1 VRNYNEEKGVNIC
14 STYLGCALA
23 RYPLFYGKRGKS
35 SKRENCVDKGDE
47 DFLEKK
53 LKFHNKYVKEGYNM
67 KEAVE
72 LSNPKKYNEL
82 LDDHPHVHGNVSKQY
97 LKDRIR
103 DFGD

>member
-1 VRNYNEEKGVNIC
+1 MVDEPWWGFTEKE
-14 STYLGCALA
+14 LE
-23 RYPLFYGKRGKS
+23 LF
-35 SKRENCVDKGDE
+35 
-47 DFLEKK
+47 
-53 LKFHNKYVKEGYNM
+53 NKYIKEGYNM
-67 KEAVE
+67 KEALE